1 MRTICDFIRIAI
13 ANYSNVRY
21 NVIIVK
27 AKRKVFCMTTL
38 YEGAYAKLN
47 LTLDV
52 LGKREDGYHDLQSVM
67 QTISVRDDVE
77 IDVGTGKPWKLLCSV
92 EGIPTD
98 ETNLAWKAAKVYCDA
113 MKIDPDGIEI
123 RITKR
128 IPSGAGMGGGSAD
141 AAAVLRALNRHYGE
155 PLSIFALAE
164 LGAQVGSDVPFCT
177 LCGTAMVEGRGERLR
192 KLPDMPD
199 CIFVVV
205 KPEFSVSTPELYKK
219 IDAVQIPKRPDN
231 KAMESALLAGDLEK
245 VVKNVYN
252 VFDPVVT
259 EEHLELNYI
268 KSLLHQY
275 GAAGYQMT
283 GSGSAVFAI
292 VSEFEIAAVL
302 CNMLKENYSQVFIG
316 KPV

>member
-1 MRTICDFIRIAI
+1 
-13 ANYSNVRY
+13 
-21 NVIIVK
+21 
-27 AKRKVFCMTTL
+27 MTTL

-52 LGKREDGYHDLQSVM
+52 LGKREDGYHNLQSVM
-67 QTISVRDDVE
+67 QTISIRDDIE
-77 IDVGTGKPWKLLCSV
+77 IDVGTGKPWNLLCSV

-98 ETNLAWKAAKVYCDA
+98 ETNLAWKAAKVYCEA
-113 MKIDPDGIEI
+113 MNKDPDGLEI

-141 AAAVLRALNRHYGE
+141 AAAVLRALNRHYGN
-155 PLSIFALAE
+155 PLSVFALAE

-199 CIFVVV
+199 CVFVVC
-205 KPEFSVSTPELYKK
+205 KPDFSVSTPELYKK
-219 IDAVQIPKRPDN
+219 IDEVAIPKHPDN
-231 KAMESALLAGDLEK
+231 RAMESALVAGDLGKIAE
-245 VVKNVYN
+245 NVYN

-268 KSLLHQY
+268 KSIFNSY
-275 GAAGYQMT
+275 GAVGYQMT

-292 VSEFEIAAVL
+292 MPDFEYAAVV
-302 CNMLKENYSQVFIG
+302 CNMLKDNYSGIFIA

>member
-1 MRTICDFIRIAI
+1 
-13 ANYSNVRY
+13 
-21 NVIIVK
+21 
-27 AKRKVFCMTTL
+27 MTTL
-38 YEGAYAKLN
+38 YEGAFAKIN

-52 LGKREDGYHDLQSVM
+52 LGKRPDGYHDLQSVM
-67 QTISVRDDVE
+67 QAISIRDDVE
-77 IDVGTGKPWKLLCSV
+77 IDLGTGKPWCLKCDK

-98 ETNLAWKAAKVYCDA
+98 ETNLAWKAAKVYLDA
-113 MKIDPDGIEI
+113 MGKDPDGLEI

-128 IPSGAGMGGGSAD
+128 IPTQAGLGGGSAD
-141 AAAVLRALNRHYGE
+141 AAAVLRALNKHYGD
-155 PLSIFALAE
+155 PLSILALAE

-199 CIFVVV
+199 CFFVVC
-205 KPEFSVSTPELYKK
+205 KPEFSASTPELYKK
-219 IDAVQIPKRPDN
+219 LDETAIAKRPDN
-231 KAMESALLAGDLEK
+231 QAMESALLAGDLGK
-245 VVKNVYN
+245 VAENLCN

-268 KSLLHQY
+268 KSIFNSY
-275 GAAGYQMT
+275 GAVGYQMT

-292 VSEFEIAAVL
+292 LPSFEYAAVV
-302 CNMLKENYSQVFIG
+302 CNMLKDNYPMVYIA